1 MNNGPL
7 IFLGIFCAIAA
18 SWVGIVLANLI
29 QQTDAGATQPY
40 YSEIDG
46 KAFPQP
52 LPGAARQGA
61 QVYQDLGCM
70 YCHSQ
75 QVRSEK
81 FGSDIARNWGTR
93 QSVSRD
99 YIYDGRVMLGT
110 MRTGPDLR
118 NVGQRL
124 PDAGWHYLHLY
135 NPVITSSDPE
145 TGAQSLMPPHPF
157 LFETRKIV
165 GEKSSKALNLT
176 GEFAPEAGYEVVP
189 TPRAEA
195 LVAYLLSLKTPYDL
209 PEAMSGG
216 AE

>member
-1 MNNGPL
+1 MNNGPM

-18 SWVGIVLANLI
+18 SWIGIVLANLV
-29 QQTDAGATQPY
+29 QQTDAGATRPY
-40 YSEIDG
+40 YSEIEG
-46 KAFPQP
+46 KSFPQRM
-52 LPGAARQGA
+52 PGAAIQGA
-61 QVYQDLGCM
+61 QVYQDLGCV

-75 QVRSEK
+75 QVRSEH

-124 PDAGWHYLHLY
+124 QDANWHFIHLY
-135 NPVITSSDPE
+135 NPLITSWNKE
-145 TGAQSLMPPHPF
+145 TNEKSIMPPFPF

-165 GEKSSKALNLT
+165 GEKSSKALPLT
-176 GEFAPEAGYEVVP
+176 GEYAPKDGYEVIP

-195 LVAYLLSLKTPYDL
+195 LVAYLLSLKTGYDL
-209 PEAMSGG
+209 PEAKSGG

>member
-7 IFLGIFCAIAA
+7 IFLGVFCAIAA
-18 SWVGIVLANLI
+18 SWIGIVLTNLI
-29 QQTDAGATQPY
+29 QQTDAGATAPY

-46 KAFPQP
+46 KSFPQP
-52 LPGAARQGA
+52 MPGEARQGA
-61 QVYQDLGCM
+61 QVYQDLGCI

-75 QVRSEK
+75 QVRNAN

-99 YIYDGRVMLGT
+99 YIYDSRVMLGT

-135 NPVITSSDPE
+135 NPLITSWNREADEKSI
-145 TGAQSLMPPHPF
+145 MPPFPF

-165 GEKSSKALNLT
+165 GEKSTKALNLPA
-176 GEFAPEAGYEVVP
+176 EFAVEDGYEVVP

-195 LVAYLLSLKTPYDL
+195 LVAYLLGLKTDYDL
-209 PEAMSGG
+209 PEAKSGG